1 MSRIQFHYKCSM
13 PINIPLF
20 PGPGYQHALLTP
32 QMSFASDTAEL
43 LDTSTPLGTV
53 FSSNSL
59 SPAHK
64 NIIGKLGLRKPS
76 VLSISS
82 AASSQGIFLY
92 LKNRKTI
99 LYIHFNQ
106 VLLHLTLPKEQ
117 LVLCR
122 MKKRGR
128 SLKC

>member
-20 PGPGYQHALLTP
+20 QGPGYQHALLTP

-82 AASSQGIFLY
+82 AASSQGIFYIL
-92 LKNRKTI
+92 RII